1 MNIRPV
7 RTRKEIKD
15 FIEFPLKLYKNNPY
29 FVPCLYG
36 DEKAMFKKDYLYRDQ
51 AEYESWVVYDGKKV
65 VGRVTA
71 ILQLASNAKWK
82 QKRVRLNRFDCIDS
96 QEVADLLLSTVEAW
110 AKEKGME
117 EVVGPLGFSDME
129 REGLLIEGFDYLNTF
144 EEQYNAPYYQTLI
157 ENHGYVKEIDW
168 LEHRIFPKK
177 ERDPRM
183 HRIAEGVMKRY
194 HLHFATAKSKKA
206 FIKRY
211 GNELLGL
218 CEKTYENL
226 YMTVP
231 FTDNIK
237 KNLIKSFLLI
247 IDLRFVALV
256 LNEEEKPVCFGLMFP
271 SIGEAIQKSGGRLTL
286 PTLISLLKAIK
297 KPTKID
303 FALIGVDPFYVN
315 MGIPAILFDKV
326 QEYLAMDGL
335 QYFETN
341 LNLEN
346 NQSILNMWKNFDNIQ
361 HKRRRSFVK
370 RIGPIVTKEN

>member
-7 RTRKEIKD
+7 CTKKEIKD

-29 FVPCLYG
+29 FVPCFYG

-157 ENHGYVKEIDW
+157 ENRGYVKEIDW

-183 HRIAEGVMKRY
+183 HRIAEAVMRRY
-194 HLHFATAKSKKA
+194 HLHFAPAKSKKD

-211 GNELLGL
+211 GDELLGL

-286 PTLISLLKAIK
+286 PTLFKILKAIK

-303 FALIGVDPFYVN
+303 FALIGVDPSYVN
-315 MGIPAILFDKV
+315 MGVPAILFDKV

-335 QYFETN
+335 EYFETN

-346 NQSILNMWKNFDNIQ
+346 NQSILNMWKEFDNIQ
-361 HKRRRSFVK
+361 HKRRRSYIK
-370 RIGPIVTKEN
+370 KI